1 MKIKKIVSDLCK
13 ENKHIRKMVR
23 KTLLLLGKIKYNF
36 YKYTNKVNNKKI
48 LFEAYDGRNFACSP
62 KEIYLEMLKEEKFSD
77 YQFVWIFKDTNR
89 KLENKNTKIVKYGSK
104 EYYKTFATAKYWI
117 VNSLVNESITP
128 KKNQIFVQCWHG
140 TPLKKLRCDIKYD
153 GILNDTKELK
163 MRNDIDTKRFTYF
176 ISPSKFCTEKFTS
189 SFNLKELKKQDIII
203 EEGYPRNV
211 LLFDYTNEKVK
222 QIKNSLKIPMDKKVI
237 LYAPT
242 FRDNQHK
249 SGLGYTYELGI
260 DLDKLKEKLS
270 EEYIILFRTHYFV
283 SNSIDLKKYK
293 GFIFDV
299 SKYDD
304 VSELYIISDLLITD
318 YSSVFFDFANLK
330 RPILF
335 YMYDLDEYKNKL
347 RDFYID
353 LKELPGPIITEEEE
367 LIKEIKNINKYDEKY
382 KKIYQKFNQKFNYL
396 DDKNAAK
403 RVINKIFH

>member
-163 MRNDIDTKRFTYF
+163 MRNDIDAKRFTYF

-211 LLFDYTNEKVK
+211 LLFNYTNEKVK

-396 DDKNAAK
+396 DDENAAK

>member
-163 MRNDIDTKRFTYF
+163 MRNDIDAKRFTYF